1 MAGSIVTGIVV
12 LVIVGFTVFAA
23 VSLRDKD
30 KNTEKKEE
38 SGNSKVKD
46 IVDKVRPNRPVP
58 ADAPKIY
65 IRTKP
70 DEPYT
75 EYKMRKSRITIGRK
89 NCDINIDSEIVENRH
104 IIIEKHMTDDAMYY
118 VLQNCSR
125 INPVAYRDKA
135 AKKHVNMNYNET
147 VVLSGKDVFHIGR
160 DIKIGTK
167 TQEIEYVDSD
177 SDRER
182 DKEEGNSASRIM
194 WKYRSSTHQNS
205 ERVYN
210 DDDIEGI

>member
-12 LVIVGFTVFAA
+12 LVIAGFAVFAV

-30 KNTEKKEE
+30 TKTEKKEE
-38 SGNSKVKD
+38 GGNSKVKD
-46 IVDKVRPNRPVP
+46 IVDKIRPDHPVP

-75 EYKMRKSRITIGRK
+75 EYEMKKSRITIGKK

-104 IIIEKHMTDDAMYY
+104 IIIEKHMRDNEMYY

-125 INPVAYRDKA
+125 VNPVAYRDKT
-135 AKKHVNMNYNET
+135 AKKHVYMNYNET

-167 TQEIEYVDSD
+167 TQEIEYVDSP

-182 DKEEGNSASRIM
+182 DKEEGNSASKIM
-194 WKYRSSTHQNS
+194 WEYRSSTHQNS

-210 DDDIEGI
+210 DDDIKGI

>member
-12 LVIVGFTVFAA
+12 LVIAGFAVFAV

-30 KNTEKKEE
+30 KKAEKKEE
-38 SGNSKVKD
+38 GGNSKVKD
-46 IVDKVRPNRPVP
+46 IVDKIRPTKPVP

-75 EYKMRKSRITIGRK
+75 EYKMKKSRITIGRK

-104 IIIEKHMTDDAMYY
+104 IIIEKHMTDNAMYY

-135 AKKHVNMNYNET
+135 AKKHVYMNYNET
-147 VVLSGKDVFHIGR
+147 VVLSGRDVFHIGR

-194 WKYRSSTHQNS
+194 WEYRSSTHRNS